1 MHSFTCGLEEMK
13 RAVSLGLYLGV
24 NGCSLKTQE
33 NLDVV
38 KQVPED
44 RLMIETERFQE
55 GYMVKG
61 RNEPCSIVQVLH
73 VLASIRNADP
83 ELLAEKIYENT
94 TR

>member
-44 RLMIETERFQE
+44 RLMIETGIVTITFTII
-55 GYMVKG
+55 VKLKILKN
-61 RNEPCSIVQVLH
+61 RRYQLITKKKDFKRDIWLKEETNH
-73 VLASIRNADP
+73 VL
-83 ELLAEKIYENT
+83 
-94 TR
+94 